1 MGYASKDIRN
11 ILVAGHA
18 GCGKTTLTEALLYMS
33 GASERMGRVEDGTTA
48 SDFDPEEIRRKAS
61 LNSSVVPVEYE
72 GIKYNLID
80 APGLFD
86 FETGAAEGIM
96 AAESVLICV
105 SGRSGVT
112 VGAEKAYQLALKNNK
127 ARMIFVTKTDLEN
140 ADYFKILEQ
149 MKIKFGPSVC
159 PCVVPVRLDDGT
171 VAYINLFSQKA
182 FKYEGGKQ
190 IQIDVPGLFDFE
202 TGAAEGIMAA
212 ESVLICVSG
221 RSGVTVGAEKAY
233 QLALKHNKAR
243 MVFVTKADLEN
254 ADYFKILEQMKIK
267 FGPSVCPCVVPVRLD
282 DGTVAYINLFS
293 QKAFKYEGGKQ
304 VQIDL
309 PDIGHRFE
317 GLIQAMS
324 EAIAETDEAL
334 MEKFFEGEAFT
345 TEEIVQGMAAG
356 VRSGQITPVFCG
368 SAVNGQALDM
378 LIYNMNVLLPGADTA
393 SAVGESGGEPVEITA
408 DPAAPLCAYVFKTV
422 ADPFVGKLSF
432 IKVLSGKLTAT
443 SNAVNARTGQPER
456 LGKTLTVCGKKQT
469 DTPEIAAGDIGAVA
483 KLATAK
489 TGDTLCDPA
498 RVVALPAPAYPTG
511 CYRMA
516 VKVAKKGDEGK
527 VSGALARLIEE
538 DPAITFVVD
547 PETKQQIISG
557 LGTQHLEVALAKLKN
572 KFGVEIT
579 LENPRVPYRE
589 SIRKSCK
596 AQGRHKK
603 QTGGHGQFGDV
614 WIQFEPIEGEGI
626 EFAENVFGGSVPKNF
641 FPAVEKGVRQAAEHG
656 VLAGYPMVGMKATL
670 LDGSYHPVDSSEM
683 AFIMAAKLAY
693 KAAIPEAGPVLL
705 EPIGALKA
713 HVPADNT
720 GDIMGEV
727 TKRRGRVL
735 GMNPDDDGLQ
745 VVEAEVPMAE
755 MQDFTTFLRQLTQG
769 RGYYTF
775 EFVRYET
782 LPQMLESKV
791 IEKAKALGNFA
802 DED

>member
-1 MGYASKDIRN
+1 M
-11 ILVAGHA
+11 
-18 GCGKTTLTEALLYMS
+18 
-33 GASERMGRVEDGTTA
+33 
-48 SDFDPEEIRRKAS
+48 
-61 LNSSVVPVEYE
+61 
-72 GIKYNLID
+72 
-80 APGLFD
+80 
-86 FETGAAEGIM
+86 
-96 AAESVLICV
+96 V
-105 SGRSGVT
+105 S
-112 VGAEKAYQLALKNNK
+112 VGAEKAYRLACKQNK

-149 MKIKFGPSVC
+149 MKIEFGPSVC

-190 IQIDVPGLFDFE
+190 IQID
-202 TGAAEGIMAA
+202 
-212 ESVLICVSG
+212 
-221 RSGVTVGAEKAY
+221 
-233 QLALKHNKAR
+233 
-243 MVFVTKADLEN
+243 
-254 ADYFKILEQMKIK
+254 
-267 FGPSVCPCVVPVRLD
+267 
-282 DGTVAYINLFS
+282 
-293 QKAFKYEGGKQ
+293 
-304 VQIDL
+304 L

-334 MEKFFEGEAFT
+334 MEKFFEGEPFT

-356 VRSGQITPVFCG
+356 VRTGQITPVFCG
-368 SAVNGQALDM
+368 SAVNNQALDM
-378 LIYNMNVLLPGADTA
+378 LLYNMNVLLPGADTA
-393 SAVGESGGEPVEITA
+393 AAVGETKDGEPVEVTA
-408 DPAAPLCAYVFKTV
+408 DPDAPLCAYVFKTV

-443 SNAVNARTGQPER
+443 SSVVNARTGQPER

-469 DTPEIAAGDIGAVA
+469 DTPAIGTGDIGAVA

-498 RVVALPAPAYPTG
+498 RVVALPTPTYPIAS
-511 CYRMA
+511 YRMA

-527 VSGALARLIEE
+527 VSGALTRLMEE
-538 DPAITFVVD
+538 DPAITFMVD

-614 WIQFEPIEGEGI
+614 WIQFEPIEGETI

-713 HVPADNT
+713 HVPADNP

-735 GMNPDDDGLQ
+735 GMNPDEDGMQ

-769 RGYYTF
+769 RGWFTF
-775 EFVRYET
+775 DFVRYET

-791 IEKAKALGNFA
+791 IEQAKALGNLA
-802 DED
+802 DDE

>member
-1 MGYASKDIRN
+1 MDYASKDIRN

-18 GCGKTTLTEALLYMS
+18 GCGKTTLTEALLYLS
-33 GASERMGRVEDGTTA
+33 GATERMGRVEDGTTA
-48 SDFDPEEIRRKAS
+48 SDFDPEEVRRKAS
-61 LNSSVVPVEYE
+61 LNSSVVPVEYQ

-80 APGLFD
+80 TPGLFD
-86 FETGAAEGIM
+86 FETGAAEGVM

-105 SGRSGVT
+105 SGRSGVS
-112 VGAEKAYQLALKNNK
+112 VGAEKAYRLACKNNK

-149 MKIKFGPSVC
+149 MKIQFGPSVC

-190 IQIDVPGLFDFE
+190 IQID
-202 TGAAEGIMAA
+202 
-212 ESVLICVSG
+212 
-221 RSGVTVGAEKAY
+221 
-233 QLALKHNKAR
+233 
-243 MVFVTKADLEN
+243 
-254 ADYFKILEQMKIK
+254 
-267 FGPSVCPCVVPVRLD
+267 
-282 DGTVAYINLFS
+282 
-293 QKAFKYEGGKQ
+293 
-304 VQIDL
+304 L

-334 MEKFFEGEAFT
+334 MEKFFEGEPFT
-345 TEEIVQGMAAG
+345 TEEIVQGMATG
-356 VRSGQITPVFCG
+356 VHSGQITPVFCG
-368 SAVNGQALDM
+368 SAVNNQALDM
-378 LIYNMNVLLPGADTA
+378 LLYNMNVLLPGADTA
-393 SAVGESGGEPVEITA
+393 AAVGETKDGEPVEVTA
-408 DPAAPLCAYVFKTV
+408 DPDAPLCAYVFKTV

-443 SNAVNARTGQPER
+443 SNVVNSRTGQPER
-456 LGKTLTVCGKKQT
+456 LGKTLTICGKKQA
-469 DTPEIAAGDIGAVA
+469 DTAAITTGDIGAVA

-498 RVVALPAPAYPTG
+498 RVVALPAPSYPIAS
-511 CYRMA
+511 YRMA

-579 LENPRVPYRE
+579 LETPRVAYRE

-614 WIQFEPIEGEGI
+614 WIQFEPIEGETI

-693 KAAIPEAGPVLL
+693 KAAVPEAGPVLL
-705 EPIGALKA
+705 EPIGALQA

-735 GMNPDDDGLQ
+735 GMNPDDDGMQ

-769 RGYYTF
+769 RGWYTF
-775 EFVRYET
+775 DFVRYEV
-782 LPQMLESKV
+782 LPQMLEAKV
-791 IEKAKALGNFA
+791 IEQAKALGNFA
-802 DED
+802 DEE